1 VALKHG
7 SEAGGGAAEVLD
19 VFAWVR
25 QPEFPGITGPSGDG
39 ADGRYEGLVTA
50 LETLAE
56 TSASGAPAVSSAP
69 AV

>member
-1 VALKHG
+1 
-7 SEAGGGAAEVLD
+7 VLD